1 MLTDDLKV
9 ISVDDHLIE
18 HPRAWLDRLP
28 AKFQE
33 AGPQLIELDDGTEQ
47 WSYAGIVEGA
57 PGLSAVAGTAWSE
70 RNNEPT
76 RFDQMRA
83 AYSDPAARC
92 IDMDVDGVSTQIL
105 FPSFSRF
112 AGARF
117 LRGEDRQ
124 LALACVRAY
133 NDYALE
139 EWQGY
144 APDRLIPLTILPLWD
159 IGLCTEEMQRCLEK
173 GSHGV
178 SMPDSPGM
186 LDLPTYRSGYWEPL
200 LALVEEAGV
209 PVCTHFG
216 SAGVTPTMSAD
227 APQAAHAAVWPVTVM
242 SSLAD
247 LVLSPIFAQHP
258 NLQVVLSE
266 SGIGWIPYL
275 SQRLDQVWEHYRYY
289 QLGDELPETAPSEI
303 IRTSI
308 FSCFIDDPLGVQLR
322 DSIGVSQIMWESDYP
337 HPDSL
342 YPLSRTNAAKVMA
355 EVPDAEVEKIMRDNA
370 KRVFKL

>member
-1 MLTDDLKV
+1 MLRDDVKV

-28 AKFQE
+28 AKYQE
-33 AGPQLIELDDGTEQ
+33 AGPQLVELADGTEQ

-57 PGLSAVAGTAWSE
+57 PGLAAVAGTPWSE

-76 RFDQMRA
+76 RFDQMRQ
-83 AYSDPAARC
+83 AYYDPAARC
-92 IDMDVDGVSTQIL
+92 TDMDVDGVATQIL
-105 FPSFSRF
+105 FPSFARF

-139 EWQGY
+139 VWQGY
-144 APDRLIPLTILPLWD
+144 APERLIPLTILPLWD
-159 IGLCTEEMQRCLEK
+159 IDLCTAEMARCLEL

-178 SMPDSPGM
+178 SLPDSPAM
-186 LDLPTYRSGYWEPL
+186 LGLATYRSGYWAPL
-200 LALVEEAGV
+200 LALLDEAGV
-209 PVCTHFG
+209 PMCTHFG

-227 APQAAHAAVWPVTVM
+227 APQAAQAAVMPVTIM
-242 SSLAD
+242 SSLAE
-247 LVLSPIFAQHP
+247 LVLSPIFTEHP
-258 NLQVVLSE
+258 HLNVVLSE

-289 QLGDELPETAPSEI
+289 ALGDELPETAPSLI
-303 IRTSI
+303 MGTRIY
-308 FSCFIDDPLGVQLR
+308 SCFIDDPLGVELR
-322 DSIGVSQIMWESDYP
+322 GSIGVSQLMWESDFP

-342 YPLSRTNAAKVMA
+342 YPLSRTNAVKVMA
-355 EVPDAEVEKIMRDNA
+355 EVPDAEVEMIMRDNA
-370 KRVFKL
+370 KRVFHL

>member
-1 MLTDDLKV
+1 MLRDDLEV

-28 AKFQE
+28 AKYQE
-33 AGPQLIELDDGTEQ
+33 AGPQLIELADGTEQ

-57 PGLSAVAGTAWSE
+57 PGLAAVAGTPWSE
-70 RNNEPT
+70 RSNEPT
-76 RFDQMRA
+76 RFDQMRS
-83 AYSDPAARC
+83 AYYDPAARC
-92 IDMDVDGVSTQIL
+92 ADMDIDGVSTQVL

-124 LALACVRAY
+124 LALACVQAY

-139 EWQGY
+139 EWQGH
-144 APDRLIPLTILPLWD
+144 APQRLIPLTILPLWD
-159 IGLCTEEMQRCLEK
+159 IALCATEMQRCLEK

-178 SMPDSPGM
+178 SLPDSPAM
-186 LDLPTYRSGYWEPL
+186 LNLPTYRSGNWEPL
-200 LALVEEAGV
+200 LGLLDEARV
-209 PVCTHFG
+209 PMCTHFG

-227 APQAAHAAVWPVTVM
+227 APQAAQAAVMPVTIM
-242 SSLAD
+242 SSLAE
-247 LVLSPIFAQHP
+247 LVLSPVFSEHP
-258 NLQVVLSE
+258 NLEVVLSE

-289 QLGDELPETAPSEI
+289 ALGDELPEVAPSEI
-303 IRTSI
+303 MGTRI
-308 FSCFIDDPLGVQLR
+308 FSCFIDDPLGVELR
-322 DSIGVSQIMWESDYP
+322 QAIGVSQLMWESDYP

-342 YPLSRTNAAKVMA
+342 YPLSRTNATKVMA

-370 KRVFKL
+370 KRVFNL